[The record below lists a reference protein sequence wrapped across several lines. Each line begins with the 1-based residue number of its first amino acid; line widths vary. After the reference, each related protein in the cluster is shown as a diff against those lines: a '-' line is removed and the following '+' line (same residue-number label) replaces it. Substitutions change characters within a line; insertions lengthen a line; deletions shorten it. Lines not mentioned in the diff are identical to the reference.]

1 MDAAPG
7 EEPMSRTAEA
17 AAFGRAI
24 ESLRQ
29 AADRLVFDPFAR
41 LFLNRRQ
48 KLLLAGMRIPGV
60 AELLLALHERSLPG
74 VFGNLLCRTR
84 FIDEQLA
91 AAIHGGTEQVVLLGS
106 GFDTR
111 PYRMAA
117 LRKLP
122 VFELDRPEVLSKKR
136 ALLESTLGEFP
147 GNVSLIGLDF
157 REQGWERALAA
168 NGFDPAGTTFFICE
182 GVTQYVTVSVI
193 NDVLHFVANAAP
205 ASQVA
210 FTYIDQSVIDGSATR
225 SGDLLAKRWVERLG
239 EPWMT
244 GFAPDQIGD
253 FLAARQLEIVSHVG
267 ASEYDQ
273 RYLKPSRRSLGLYGG
288 ERVVLARVMA

>member
-1 MDAAPG
+1 MDAAPAKK
-7 EEPMSRTAEA
+7 PMSRTAEA

-41 LFLNRRQ
+41 LFLNRHQ
-48 KLLLAGMRIPGV
+48 KLLLTGMRVPSV
-60 AELLLALHERSLPG
+60 AGLLLALHERSLPG

-84 FIDEQLA
+84 FIDEQLS
-91 AAIHGGTEQVVLLGS
+91 AAIDGGTEQLVLLGS

-111 PYRMAA
+111 AYRMAA

-157 REQGWERALAA
+157 REQGWERGLAA
-168 NGFDPAGTTFFICE
+168 NGFDPARTTFFICE
-182 GVTQYVTVSVI
+182 GVTQYVSVSVI
-193 NDVLHFVANAAP
+193 DDVLHFVANAAP

-210 FTYIDQSVIDGSATR
+210 FTYVDQSVIDGSTTR
-225 SGDLLAKRWVERLG
+225 SGDLLAKDWAQRLG